1 MIFGSYDDLL
11 NLGRALGKF
20 FNHGQWNNGG
30 VIKIH
35 VQITGLIFNILQHA
49 NNGQWLISD
58 VNNVSDGSF
67 GAEQIDRQL
76 LTDDNSADVVNKL
89 PSSNLQIS
97 DVF

>member
-1 MIFGSYDDLL
+1 MVVIEME
-11 NLGRALGKF
+11 
-20 FNHGQWNNGG
+20 NGG

-35 VQITGLIFNILQHA
+35 VQITGWILNILQHA
-49 NNGQWLISD
+49 NNSQWLISD

-76 LTDDNSADVVNKL
+76 LTDDNSADVVDKL
-89 PSSNLQIS
+89 SGGNLQIG

>member
-11 NLGRALGKF
+11 NLRRSLSEF
-20 FNHGQWNNGG
+20 FNHRQWNNGG

-76 LTDDNSADVVNKL
+76 LPDDNSANVVDKL
-89 PSSNLQIS
+89 SSGNLQIG